1 MVTPLISENELDEK
15 GLEKLLEHLISG
27 GVHGVFILGTTGE
40 GTNLSY
46 ELRKQ
51 FIRKTCAIVNRR
63 IPVMVGI
70 TDTSFTGSVE
80 IADASKE
87 AGADALVVSAP
98 YYLPI
103 TQNEFVV
110 YLENLVPHLKL
121 PFLLYNM
128 PGCTKL
134 NMSLDTV
141 KKAKK
146 LGAIGIKDSSGDLA
160 KLYSFIEEFKDS
172 PEFSVISG
180 TELFIPETITFA
192 GHGAIAGGANLF
204 PRLFV
209 DWYEAT
215 KDNNMEQVA
224 ILRDKVLQIEK
235 KIYNVNTDPS
245 RYIKSIKCALSVMG
259 ICNDYV
265 ALPFRKFNEQE
276 RKQIEKNLKE
286 TELFYPKQ
294 GVEI

>member
-1 MVTPLISENELDEK
+1 MVTPLISEKELDEE
-15 GLEKLLEHLISG
+15 GLENLLEYLISG
-27 GVHGVFILGTTGE
+27 GVHGIFILGTTGE

-46 ELRKQ
+46 ELRKY
-51 FIRKTCAIVNRR
+51 FIKRTCAIVNRR

-87 AGADALVVSAP
+87 AGADALVISAP

-103 TQNEFVV
+103 TQDEFVV

-134 NMSLDTV
+134 DMSLDTV
-141 KKAKK
+141 KKAKQ

-180 TELFIPETITFA
+180 TELFIPETITFG

-209 DWYEAT
+209 DWYEVA
-215 KDNNMEQVA
+215 KANNKEQVA
-224 ILRDKVLQIEK
+224 VLREKVIQIEK
-235 KIYNVNTDPS
+235 NIYKVSSDPS
-245 RYIKSIKCALSVMG
+245 KYVKSIKCALSVMG

-276 RKQIEKNLKE
+276 RKQIEQNLKD
-286 TELFYPKQ
+286 LAL
-294 GVEI
+294 